1 MKKAIISFLFAL
13 SVAVSFGQAGTTQTI
28 VVTSSTGTI
37 TPYAGNTIPN
47 TIYINTNGPV
57 NLGNDVILSYSSM
70 PPLGYRWVVIFNAQ
84 IALNGH
90 TFTAFGLNLSADD
103 LSAGGLAYFSLV
115 YTVVKN
121 SAGSPTLSR
130 QKFYGN
136 SVELATLLGEGNL
149 PLNTLNSHIPLSFMD
164 SLGRGRVIV
173 GNSLDSMGTIFAGGN
188 GNILIG
194 DGADVNSVSV
204 SGDIAITS
212 AGVTSIAAGSI
223 VNADVNA
230 SAAIAMT
237 KLAALTAS
245 KPVVTNGSGVLTTAN
260 QISPAFGGT
269 GQDFSASTGFATVA
283 AGTFSVGAINE
294 TIQLQVS
301 FESGYLGDF
310 KIKMPYA
317 GTVTG
322 IYAYAIKAIAGTDN
336 GTIVAKNNGGT
347 TMTDG
352 TITYTASDARGT
364 AYTVSPSANNT
375 FAAGDLLTFTT
386 AKVTAGGVV
395 QLSITVTR
403 NN

>member
-1 MKKAIISFLFAL
+1 MAATILVQIGNSGGNVVIDGEAL
-13 SVAVSFGQAGTTQTI
+13 QSSEVVVEFFSAGATLANDFHFEI
-28 VVTSSTGTI
+28 NPPAPDGTI
-37 TPYAGNTIPN
+37 INYILVLNTPF
-47 TIYINTNGPV
+47 
-57 NLGNDVILSYSSM
+57 D
-70 PPLGYRWVVIFNAQ
+70 
-84 IALNGH
+84 LNGH
-90 TFTAFGLNLSADD
+90 TFDIDGVFFTQDLIDVGYPYWGRKYYGPQGYGGTVWSGDNL
-103 LSAGGLAYFSLV
+103 
-115 YTVVKN
+115 
-121 SAGSPTLSR
+121 
-130 QKFYGN
+130 FYGYLN
-136 SVELATLLGEGNL
+136 PALLPDSGLTLAKFPNLTRGSILLG
-149 PLNTLNSHIPLSFMD
+149 NSSNRPAAFDAKTS
-164 SLGRGRVIV
+164 GQ
-173 GNSLDSMGTIFAGGN
+173 
-188 GNILIG
+188 ILIG
-194 DGADVNSVSV
+194 NGTDLTSVAVTGDVT
-204 SGDIAITS
+204 ITS
-212 AGVTSIAAGSI
+212 GGVTSIGAGVI
-223 VNADVNA
+223 VNADINA
-230 SAAIAMT
+230 SAAIALS

-269 GQDFSASTGFATVA
+269 GQDFSASTGFATAA
-283 AGTFSVGAINE
+283 AGTFSVGAISE

-301 FESGYLGDF
+301 FESGYQGDF

>member
-1 MKKAIISFLFAL
+1 MTIVAAGGNYTYDYNDVSEYYYLFPDSGIGLTLLGNVDITHTNFAIPVSSVFFYMAPTAFDLNGNTFTIEGISITQEQINAGFLLLITGADSSFLSLPGISNATFLYQQGASYITTSDIIDGSVTVAKL
-13 SVAVSFGQAGTTQTI
+13 ANLTRGSILLGNSSNRPAAYDAKTSGQILIGNGTDLVSVAV
-28 VVTSSTGTI
+28 TGDVTI
-37 TPYAGNTIPN
+37 T
-47 TIYINTNGPV
+47 
-57 NLGNDVILSYSSM
+57 
-70 PPLGYRWVVIFNAQ
+70 
-84 IALNGH
+84 
-90 TFTAFGLNLSADD
+90 
-103 LSAGGLAYFSLV
+103 
-115 YTVVKN
+115 
-121 SAGSPTLSR
+121 
-130 QKFYGN
+130 
-136 SVELATLLGEGNL
+136 
-149 PLNTLNSHIPLSFMD
+149 
-164 SLGRGRVIV
+164 
-173 GNSLDSMGTIFAGGN
+173 
-188 GNILIG
+188 
-194 DGADVNSVSV
+194 
-204 SGDIAITS
+204 SG
-212 AGVTSIAAGSI
+212 GVTSIGAGVI
-223 VNADVNA
+223 VNADINA
-230 SAAIAMT
+230 SAAIALS